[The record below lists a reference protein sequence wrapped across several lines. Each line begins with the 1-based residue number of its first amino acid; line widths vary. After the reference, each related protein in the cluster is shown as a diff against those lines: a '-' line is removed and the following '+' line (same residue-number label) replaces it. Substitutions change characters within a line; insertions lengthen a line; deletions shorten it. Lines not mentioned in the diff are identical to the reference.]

1 MNIIISAIVLVAILN
16 TATAVEPCSEEY
28 KPVDCGQFAP
38 HIFDNICLAEK
49 AGFDPERCLE
59 LIFDEP
65 NGYEECTYGYP
76 PVICGDEVFSN
87 LCDAEKVGGY
97 EDSMC
102 SRYEFEEI
110 IHLMNMEYGANFC
123 QYVTPRV
130 GNNEDAVV
138 WYICDHDGWQPS
150 SLPIKA
156 TLTASGL
163 LDNFPVP
170 VRISVV
176 YDESG
181 DDSDSLQLLNIGTD
195 LTSVKNML
203 ANE

>member
-1 MNIIISAIVLVAILN
+1 MDFILSSIVLVAILN

-38 HIFDNICLAEK
+38 HVFDNICLAEK

-59 LIFDEP
+59 LIIDEP
-65 NGYEECTYGYP
+65 NEYEECTYGYP
-76 PVICGDEVFSN
+76 PVICGDEALSN
-87 LCDAEKVGGY
+87 LCDAEK
-97 EDSMC
+97 
-102 SRYEFEEI
+102 
-110 IHLMNMEYGANFC
+110 YGADFG

-130 GNNEDAVV
+130 VANNEDAIV
-138 WYICDHDGWQPS
+138 WYICDHDGWQTS

-163 LDNFPVP
+163 LDYFPVP
-170 VRISVV
+170 VRISVE
-176 YDESG
+176 YDENG
-181 DDSDSLQLLNIGTD
+181 DDNDSLQLLNIGTD
-195 LTSVKNML
+195 PIGVKNML